1 MQNTWIKKSHEWVSF
16 PSSKAICSVTLGPR
30 FPPCFSAQ
38 RWSALSLGKM
48 IHETFLVWSA
58 PHWAVGQ
65 RGFIPLWCPGMRHC
79 RSSGFIPYLRRPL
92 SLCERDFV
100 LRCLHCCSPF
110 LDGLLS
116 LHGLLRLN
124 KRALFL
130 CQNSP
135 SWRFLKS
142 QAAAFVKR

>member
-1 MQNTWIKKSHEWVSF
+1 MK
-16 PSSKAICSVTLGPR
+16 
-30 FPPCFSAQ
+30 PPGLECHGAEHG
-38 RWSALSLGKM
+38 L
-48 IHETFLVWSA
+48 
-58 PHWAVGQ
+58 
-65 RGFIPLWCPGMRHC
+65 IPLWCPGMRHW
-79 RSSGFIPYLRRPL
+79 RSTKFIPCLHYPL

-116 LHGLLRLN
+116 LYGLLRLN

-130 CQNSP
+130 CQNTP

-142 QAAAFVKR
+142 QAAAFVKCRGHRGPDPSASPQQLLRKFNSATRLGFLSHQCPHTA